1 MKRYSL
7 FIILFSVI
15 IICLCGFL
23 IYFTAESSIITS
35 SEPFKAEDITVI
47 IDAGHGGADGGAV
60 GYDGTAEA
68 LINLSVSKD
77 IVEILNS
84 FGIKTVMT
92 RTDEN
97 SIHSENAVSLRE
109 QKVSDI
115 HNRMKIMNE
124 TDNCIFVSIHQNS
137 FENSTLWGTQ
147 VFYSPNTTSSPELA
161 DCIQSSV
168 VKLIQPDNKRVIKKC
183 GKSVYLLYNAKK
195 TSVLVECGFMT
206 NKTELDELKTEEYQ
220 RKMAFSIAM
229 GIIDYI
235 NKGC

>member
-15 IICLCGFL
+15 IICLCAFL
-23 IYFTAESSIITS
+23 IYFTAENSVITS
-35 SEPFKAEDITVI
+35 SEPFSAENLTVI
-47 IDAGHGGADGGAV
+47 VDAGHGGADGGAV

-68 LINLSVSKD
+68 EINLAVSKD

-97 SIHSENAVSLRE
+97 SIHGENAVSLRE

-137 FENSTLWGTQ
+137 FENSNLWGTQ
-147 VFYSPNTTSSPELA
+147 VFYSPNTASSPELA

-168 VKLIQPDNKRVIKKC
+168 VKLLQPENKRVIKKC

-206 NKTELDELKTEEYQ
+206 NKTELDELKTEDYQ

>member
-15 IICLCGFL
+15 IIFLCGFL

-35 SEPFKAEDITVI
+35 SEPFDADAVTVV

-68 LINLSVSKD
+68 LINLSISKD
-77 IVEILNS
+77 IAEILNS

-168 VKLIQPDNKRVIKKC
+168 VKLLQPDNKRVIKKC